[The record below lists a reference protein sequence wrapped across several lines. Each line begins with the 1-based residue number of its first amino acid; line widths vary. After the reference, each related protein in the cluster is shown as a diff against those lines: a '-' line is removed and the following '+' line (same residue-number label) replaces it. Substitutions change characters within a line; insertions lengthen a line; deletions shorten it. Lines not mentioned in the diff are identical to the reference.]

1 MFRKKQQESN
11 KNATICYICKKNL
24 KKDMRKIENISKL
37 NIIAIIQVNIEI
49 LSIVYVI

>member
-1 MFRKKQQESN
+1 MLRKKQQESN

-24 KKDMRKIENISKL
+24 KKDMRKIENIVKL
-37 NIIAIIQVNIEI
+37 KIIAIMQVNIEM